1 MAAQSTTAAGAS
13 GVRQAPLHYAQS
25 ESVKEKKDLAS
36 WWKNF
41 KRSDKKGPEQGT
53 LRAFARG
60 WEGCR
65 LVSLCFAQRGV
76 SCAVAVQQQS
86 GWVSSQC

>member
-1 MAAQSTTAAGAS
+1 MAAQSTTAAAAS
-13 GVRQAPLHYAQS
+13 GPRPAPLHYAQQS

-53 LRAFARG
+53 LGAYTHEMGTTR
-60 WEGCR
+60 
-65 LVSLCFAQRGV
+65 VV
-76 SCAVAVQQQS
+76 
-86 GWVSSQC
+86 